1 MATRGE
7 ALRYGK
13 LAAPKVELGDDKW
26 KNAAKLIGDAIQF
39 IHSKKV
45 IDNDLQRHNIVLEKS
60 LPSNHH

>member
-1 MATRGE
+1 MATRRE

-13 LAAPKVELGDDKW
+13 LAAPKVELGHDKW

-45 IDNDLQRHNIVLEKS
+45 IDNDLKRHNIALEKS
-60 LPSNHH
+60 LPSDRH

>member
-7 ALRYGK
+7 ALRYSK

-26 KNAAKLIGDAIQF
+26 KNAEKLMGDAIHF

-45 IDNDLQRHNIVLEKS
+45 IDNDLHRHNIVLEKS
-60 LPSNHH
+60 LPSNRH